1 MKQKIEH
8 INTRIKKTAI
18 ACGRDPESVRLVAV
32 GKTKSAELVR
42 EAIDAGATIIGENYI
57 QEAREKFKALD
68 DCTVKWHYI
77 GHLQSNKSKY
87 AVRIFDL
94 IHSVD
99 SFKLARELDKCA
111 RKIDKI
117 QHILIQV
124 NISKEKTK
132 GGIHE
137 DETLELIAAVSELT
151 HVSIRGLMTMPPYFD
166 DPERARPF
174 FKALGH
180 LREQIREANIPTV
193 FMDELSM
200 GMSGDFEAA
209 IEEGATLVRVG
220 TAIFGARQ

>member
-1 MKQKIEH
+1 M
-8 INTRIKKTAI
+8 
-18 ACGRDPESVRLVAV
+18 PVL
-32 GKTKSAELVR
+32 
-42 EAIDAGATIIGENYI
+42 TIIGENYI

-68 DCTVKWHYI
+68 DCTVEWHYI

-99 SFKLARELDKCA
+99 SLKLARELDKCA
-111 RKIDKI
+111 QKIDKI
-117 QHILIQV
+117 QPILIQV

-132 GGIHE
+132 GGVHE
-137 DETLELIAAVSELT
+137 AETLELIAAVSELT

-174 FKALGH
+174 FKALAH